1 MSKTLINLFWGH
13 NRPREWVQLKEK
25 ASGQKAVRKNT
36 QCDATQKEGQ
46 NMNIEHYSDGDVKGS
61 ESIQAEDQQAHIK
74 KMTLQIVKEGR
85 NLGSS
90 RQNKVI
96 RFMSP

>member
-1 MSKTLINLFWGH
+1 
-13 NRPREWVQLKEK
+13 
-25 ASGQKAVRKNT
+25 
-36 QCDATQKEGQ
+36 
-46 NMNIEHYSDGDVKGS
+46 MNIEHYSDGDVKGS

-90 RQNKVI
+90 R
-96 RFMSP
+96 